1 MVHNKIPLNHG
12 EKIIKK
18 NKSYYTAQDLLNL
31 EIKEIPMLWDPFIP
45 QIGLVGLTGPSDT
58 GKSTLLR
65 QLAISICKRDINFL
79 GNALNTR
86 YGNVV
91 CISTEDGREAV
102 SVSISKQLTGID
114 PGLFKNLKFIFNEGN
129 PKRTLTKILNKE
141 NVDLVVVDAWAD
153 LYAGNTNDVSQVRHS
168 LNGLSGIAE
177 KYGCAIIILHHT
189 IKNSEYHSPNKNR
202 LNGSQGIE
210 AKLRALLEV
219 RQGENNQRILS
230 ILKGNYI
237 SNDKKSKSILLKFDE
252 ERLLFQTTGLA
263 IDKNTIFQREGYRFS
278 DDPKLAG
285 RIVSLKR
292 DDNLS
297 FEKIHDRLVSEC
309 GEDVPSLTTIKNIYY
324 RFTGGDAA

>member
-1 MVHNKIPLNHG
+1 MQN
-12 EKIIKK
+12 
-18 NKSYYTAQDLLNL
+18 NKSYYTGEELLNL
-31 EIKEIPMLWDPFIP
+31 KIKAVPMLWDPFIP
-45 QIGLVGLTGPSDT
+45 QIGLIGLTGPSDT

-79 GNALNTR
+79 DNPLNTR

-91 CISTEDGREAV
+91 YISTEDGRDAV

-114 PGLFKNLKFIFNEGN
+114 PEAVKNLKFIFNEGD
-129 PKRTLTKILNKE
+129 PKKTLTKILNKE
-141 NVDLVVVDAWAD
+141 NVDLVIVDAWAD
-153 LYAGNTNDVSQVRHS
+153 LYTGNTNDVGQVRHS

-219 RQGENNQRILS
+219 RQGKNSERILS

-237 SNDKKSKSILLKFDE
+237 PNEKKSKSILLKFDE
-252 ERLLFQTTGLA
+252 ERLLFQTTGKA
-263 IDKNTIFQREGYRFS
+263 IDKNTIFQGEGYRFT
-278 DDPKLAG
+278 DDPDLAG
-285 RIVSLKR
+285 QIVSLKR
-292 DDNLS
+292 DNNLS
-297 FEKIHDRLVSEC
+297 FEKIHDRLVSER

-324 RFTGGDAA
+324 RVTGRDAA